1 MFKLNMYHDTSSQ
14 ESPHLLS
21 RHLQL
26 SKSFEAIRWQRH
38 SFPSPHRW
46 MDLWL
51 EHVGICW
58 KSDFAKSN
66 ITNIL
71 QYLTITNQYPSSTRF
86 MLVNLSV
93 DAQVHGRNHC
103 IWSTSA
109 LCAQDLLG
117 ILGCFLDV
125 CYNQCLPCNQI
136 NQVLQSRWKI
146 RGQNSGTHRCTNEC
160 RQTNA
165 AAKLHNSFATPLVLR
180 LCQKSKTYSKIFKPY
195 QFSSGCIQKGRWKNN
210 EKQNRDT
217 KDLVT
222 PIPIGSQKVLQ
233 ICGTFWQGTS
243 RSDKTEFVNCDA
255 VNCSDINLILIKF
268 PWCPLSQLDL
278 ELVGGCSKCLKHL
291 GHLGSQN
298 LKRLLSS
305 PHDFPAEKSCLGSPI
320 MSHPVAAPW
329 NLP

>member
-136 NQVLQSRWKI
+136 NQVLQTEADGRSVARTRAPI
-146 RGQNSGTHRCTNEC
+146 DA
-160 RQTNA
+160 QTSA
-165 AAKLHNSFATPLVLR
+165 GRPTPQPSSTTR
-180 LCQKSKTYSKIFKPY
+180 LP
-195 QFSSGCIQKGRWKNN
+195 
-210 EKQNRDT
+210 
-217 KDLVT
+217 
-222 PIPIGSQKVLQ
+222 
-233 ICGTFWQGTS
+233 
-243 RSDKTEFVNCDA
+243 
-255 VNCSDINLILIKF
+255 
-268 PWCPLSQLDL
+268 
-278 ELVGGCSKCLKHL
+278 
-291 GHLGSQN
+291 
-298 LKRLLSS
+298 LLSS
-305 PHDFPAEKSCLGSPI
+305 CDSAKKAKHIQKYSNHISSLQ
-320 MSHPVAAPW
+320 AAFRKAVGKTMK
-329 NLP
+329 NKTVTRKT

>member
-1 MFKLNMYHDTSSQ
+1 MYHDTSWLEKPTPS
-14 ESPHLLS
+14 EPPPTT
-21 RHLQL
+21 LQIFWGHPL
-26 SKSFEAIRWQRH
+26 AAPFFSKS
-38 SFPSPHRW
+38 SPL
-46 MDLWL
+46 DGSV
-51 EHVGICW
+51 VGICW
-58 KSDFAKSN
+58 KSDFAKRCQEQ
-66 ITNIL
+66 ILIIL

-117 ILGCFLDV
+117 KLGCFPDV

-180 LCQKSKTYSKIFKPY
+180 LCQKSKTYSKIFKTY
-195 QFSSGCIQKGRWKNN
+195 QLSSGCIQKGRWKNN

-222 PIPIGSQKVLQ
+222 PIPIDLLTRHES
-233 ICGTFWQGTS
+233 FWQNWV
-243 RSDKTEFVNCDA
+243 RKLR
-255 VNCSDINLILIKF
+255 CS
-268 PWCPLSQLDL
+268 
-278 ELVGGCSKCLKHL
+278 EL
-291 GHLGSQN
+291 
-298 LKRLLSS
+298 
-305 PHDFPAEKSCLGSPI
+305 
-320 MSHPVAAPW
+320 
-329 NLP
+329 